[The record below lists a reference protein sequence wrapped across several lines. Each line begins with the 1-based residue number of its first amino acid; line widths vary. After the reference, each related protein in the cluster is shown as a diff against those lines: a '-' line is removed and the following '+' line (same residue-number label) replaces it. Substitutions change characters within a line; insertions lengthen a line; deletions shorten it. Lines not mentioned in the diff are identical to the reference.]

1 MVFYTL
7 LGLKLYYFFREPLL
21 KHSAGINRILG
32 MMPPTDISDM
42 NESGVKGNKVIKEV
56 EKLRVIKQM
65 ARELTDKLKELQEGS
80 EEVEMN

>member
-1 MVFYTL
+1 
-7 LGLKLYYFFREPLL
+7 
-21 KHSAGINRILG
+21 
-32 MMPPTDISDM
+32 MMPPTDISEM
-42 NESGVKGNKVIKEV
+42 NESGVKGTKVIHEI